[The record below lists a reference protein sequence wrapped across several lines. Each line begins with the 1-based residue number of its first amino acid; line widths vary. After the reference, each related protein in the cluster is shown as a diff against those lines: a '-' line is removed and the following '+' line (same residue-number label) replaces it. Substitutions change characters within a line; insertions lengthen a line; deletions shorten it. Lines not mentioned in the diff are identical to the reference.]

1 MKKTISI
8 ILATLLV
15 FGIFNFTVFAAEVK
29 TPKAT
34 ASNAVGGV
42 NVYWNAVDGAVKY
55 SVFRRD
61 AGSKTWNY
69 VGITTKTNLIDTKA
83 ANGKYYA
90 YSVRAYNESGL
101 YSDYNA
107 SLTYSVKCVAT
118 PVLTSIK
125 NITNGLQIKWNSVSG
140 ASYRVYRRGAGS
152 TSWTYLGTTN
162 STTFTDSKATSGAY
176 WRYTIRAVSGGYYS
190 GFDTNGLFTIRLANP
205 YSIKGTVKVG
215 YVNVTWGKVNGATSY
230 RVYKRGAGSTYWSY
244 LGTSTTTSFVDSN
257 VVKGQYYRYT
267 VKAMRGNVSSDYY
280 TNSPALKY
288 TSHNPITAP
297 ENLVDKWIVF
307 SLYGFVDGKRIED
320 VEKYAA
326 YLNKTNYTPNGTFM
340 LYEYDCCKTY
350 EDYINHVK
358 FYYDIDSEQ
367 LNEHYVEKSQTFA
380 CGGKFYTLCYGG
392 HGGPGYQRKDVKMI
406 DEYTCVIDAHWGFDN
421 KKDVF
426 TIKKINGSWRVV
438 SLEEWVNV

>member
-1 MKKTISI
+1 MKKSISI
-8 ILATLLV
+8 ILSILLV
-15 FGIFNFTVFAAEVK
+15 FGIFNFNVFAAEVE

-55 SVFRRD
+55 CVFRRD

-69 VGITTKTNLIDTKA
+69 VGVTTKTNLIDTKA

-125 NITNGLQIKWNSVSG
+125 NTTNGLQIKWNSVSG

-176 WRYTIRAVSGGYYS
+176 WRYTVRAISGGYYS

-244 LGTSTTTSFVDSN
+244 LGTSTTTSFVDST

-267 VKAMRGNVSSDYY
+267 VKAMRGNVSSDFY
-280 TNSPALKY
+280 TNSPAVKY
-288 TSHNPITAP
+288 TSHNPTKDPKVFPLLWENFKAFGYMCGESLGQASGQFESHVPQRYKGSDYFIVKVDCCKNYNDYLEHIAFYVDTTKVDVSEHIAP
-297 ENLVDKWIVF
+297 REFTFVENGQFYIMCLGAFGWPSYELEKTTTKDDGSIVLEMEAF
-307 SLYGFVDGKRIED
+307 PPGR
-320 VEKYAA
+320 AA
-326 YLNKTNYTPNGTFM
+326 YLTLRYVNGT
-340 LYEYDCCKTY
+340 LKVT
-350 EDYINHVK
+350 
-358 FYYDIDSEQ
+358 
-367 LNEHYVEKSQTFA
+367 
-380 CGGKFYTLCYGG
+380 
-392 HGGPGYQRKDVKMI
+392 DV
-406 DEYTCVIDAHWGFDN
+406 DDWENRY
-421 KKDVF
+421 
-426 TIKKINGSWRVV
+426 
-438 SLEEWVNV
+438 